1 MVGVGDAKEDV
12 PVKGTSLQPNA
23 VARRDSMAAKVGCL
37 ATARMLGR
45 LASADVLSRCRDA
58 WTRPAPADGLSRLR
72 DVMACPVSPD
82 VLRCRL
88 RSWTPPVTWYGFGG
102 SPYQMGVPPPF
113 PWLAPHLLQTV

>member
-45 LASADVLSRCRDA
+45 LASADRRGRE
-58 WTRPAPADGLSRLR
+58 RPLA
-72 DVMACPVSPD
+72 
-82 VLRCRL
+82 
-88 RSWTPPVTWYGFGG
+88 
-102 SPYQMGVPPPF
+102 
-113 PWLAPHLLQTV
+113 LAPPHLRRLPVDVRVGLAFQVQVMLAGGEQNR